1 MANFKPY
8 PKKQKDISMSQQ
20 KAFDKQKR
28 EAEELF
34 EAEGIDKDIKE
45 YWYHFELLEVP

>member
-20 KAFDKQKR
+20 KAFDKQRGNPNSK
-28 EAEELF
+28 ANPNVSQT
-34 EAEGIDKDIKE
+34 GIDFNKFSSISGNA
-45 YWYHFELLEVP
+45 